1 MSPAIVAAVASGEL
15 PTRSIPVTEA
25 ERAGLREV
33 FQSWGRD
40 PAELDWRNHPTTSLA
55 DLAASVLPALTR
67 NRALSTLML
76 VTATPDAKPTTQPSV
91 AVLREHIEHDHA
103 IDLPAAWSITEQGM
117 LAPLT
122 ALRIGSRRVRR
133 LTGDVVVIAADR
145 TGLPHPAK
153 LSAYQKVVA
162 SRALGVV
169 LSGSADEVWVGLG
182 VQEKFSELLAQAVAA
197 SPRPDYLVVAG
208 DISSQRHQE
217 LTALDR
223 PIAWVDPG
231 QPAVGLL
238 AEASRLGGRVLLVIA
253 DPDQGQVGFGSFH
266 FGCF

>member
-1 MSPAIVAAVASGEL
+1 MSPAIVAAAASGEV
-15 PTRSIPVTEA
+15 PTRSIAVTEA
-25 ERAGLREV
+25 ERAGLCEV

-76 VTATPDAKPTTQPSV
+76 VTAAPDAKPTTQPSV

-145 TGLPHPAK
+145 TGLPYRAT
-153 LSAYQKVVA
+153 LSPYQEVA
-162 SRALGVV
+162 VSRAVGVV
-169 LSGSADEVWVGLG
+169 ISDTSEPCSFAVAPSREFPRLCAQALEAAGPVNRIVLGGELPPEFHTELAGLG
-182 VQEKFSELLAQAVAA
+182 KPIDSVTPGHPSSGVLARAAQAK
-197 SPRPDYLVVAG
+197 
-208 DISSQRHQE
+208 
-217 LTALDR
+217 
-223 PIAWVDPG
+223 
-231 QPAVGLL
+231 
-238 AEASRLGGRVLLVIA
+238 GRVLIVIA
-253 DPDQGQVGFGSFH
+253 DPDQGLVGVASISVA
-266 FGCF
+266 